1 MQAINSAIGA
11 LLDAL
16 LWPFQGWPLAGLTVV
31 SLLVSLGLLAAFKIT
46 SNQRALAAAKRRMQA
61 NLFELRLFQDD
72 PRLVMRVV
80 GELLRQQAVY
90 LRYAFVPL
98 LWVALPLAILAA
110 HLEARYGYDG
120 LRPGHAALL
129 TVRMKP
135 SAGPPTRSE
144 AGAGVG
150 NASGGA
156 AGHAARPAL
165 RLEAPSDLRVETPG
179 VWAAPLREMAWRIA
193 AEREGDYELRI
204 SSAVSAVSAATGVT
218 GATGATGATAPMPAA
233 DVTAGSIARDAV
245 TKRVRVTPLIVAR
258 QATRPSPSIWNQLWM
273 PAEAPLPADSPI
285 EAIDISYP
293 ERAIRV
299 FGFPL
304 DWVAVFVVLSMLSAI
319 LLRRVFNV
327 VL

>member
-16 LWPFQGWPLAGLTVV
+16 LWPFQAWPLAGLTVV
-31 SLLVSLGLLAAFKIT
+31 SLLVSLALLAAFKVT

-80 GELLRQQAVY
+80 GDLLRQQAVY

-98 LWVALPLAILAA
+98 VWVALPLAILAA
-110 HLEARYGYDG
+110 HLQARYGYDG
-120 LRPGHAALL
+120 LRPGHAALV

-135 SAGPPTRSE
+135 T
-144 AGAGVG
+144 AGA
-150 NASGGA
+150 SRRA
-156 AGHAARPAL
+156 AGHHPRCAVRPARRNARRLGRAARRNRVADFRRARRRL
-165 RLEAPSDLRVETPG
+165 RTAHFAGAASARAPPRP
-179 VWAAPLREMAWRIA
+179 I
-193 AEREGDYELRI
+193 
-204 SSAVSAVSAATGVT
+204 
-218 GATGATGATAPMPAA
+218 
-233 DVTAGSIARDAV
+233 

-258 QATRPSPSIWNQLWM
+258 PATRPSPSIWDQLWM

-285 EAIDISYP
+285 EAIDITYP
-293 ERAIRV
+293 ERAIPV
-299 FGFPL
+299 LGFPL
-304 DWVAVFVVLSMLSAI
+304 HWLVVFVILSTLFAF
-319 LLRRVFNV
+319 LFRPVFKV

>member
-16 LWPFQGWPLAGLTVV
+16 LWPFQAWPLAGLTAV
-31 SLLVSLGLLAAFKIT
+31 SLLVSLALLAAFKMT

-72 PRLVMRVV
+72 PRLVMRVT
-80 GELLRQQAVY
+80 GELLLQQAVY

-98 LWVALPLAILAA
+98 VWVALPLAILAA
-110 HLEARYGYDG
+110 HLQARYGYDG
-120 LRPGHAALL
+120 LRPGHAALV

-135 SAGPPTRSE
+135 A
-144 AGAGVG
+144 AAD
-150 NASGGA
+150 AS
-156 AGHAARPAL
+156 RPEITL
-165 RLEAPSDLRVETPG
+165 DAPSGLRVETPG
-179 VWAAPLREMAWRIA
+179 VWAASLRETAWRIS
-193 AEREGDYELRI
+193 AERDGDYELRI
-204 SSAVSAVSAATGVT
+204 ASNAAS
-218 GATGATGATAPMPAA
+218 GAAA
-233 DVTAGSIARDAV
+233 AI

-258 QATRPSPSIWNQLWM
+258 QETRPSPSIWDQLWM

-285 EAIDISYP
+285 EAIAITYP

-304 DWVAVFVVLSMLSAI
+304 HWIVVFLILSTLFAFLLRPVFKVVL
-319 LLRRVFNV
+319 
-327 VL
+327 

>member
-16 LWPFQGWPLAGLTVV
+16 LWPFQAWPLTGLTVV
-31 SLLVSLGLLAAFKIT
+31 SLVVSLGLLAAFKLT
-46 SNQRALAAAKRRMQA
+46 SNQHALAAAKRRMQA

-80 GELLRQQAVY
+80 GELLRVQAVY
-90 LRYAFVPL
+90 LLYAFVPL

-110 HLEARYGYDG
+110 HLQARYGYDG
-120 LRPGHAALL
+120 LRPGHAVLV

-135 SAGPPTRSE
+135 AAA
-144 AGAGVG
+144 AGAG
-150 NASGGA
+150 ASA
-156 AGHAARPAL
+156 SAGVTARPGVTL
-165 RLEAPSDLRVETPG
+165 DAPSGLRVETPG
-179 VWAAPLREMAWRIA
+179 VWAAPLRETAWRIA
-193 AEREGDYELRI
+193 AERDGDYELRI
-204 SSAVSAVSAATGVT
+204 SAPVTDASAAAGV
-218 GATGATGATAPMPAA
+218 
-233 DVTAGSIARDAV
+233 V

-258 QATRPSPSIWNQLWM
+258 PVTKPSSSIWEQLWS

-285 EAIDISYP
+285 EAIDIIYP
-293 ERAIRV
+293 ERAIAV

-304 DWVAVFVVLSMLSAI
+304 HWLAVFVILSTLFAF
-319 LLRRVFNV
+319 LLRPVFKV